1 MTTINVNTVAP
12 AGSVLTVGESGDTIV
27 AVDEIKVNTV
37 KDAGGNTLWV
47 SNGSGT
53 LSSVSSGFGGALN
66 LIQTQTASGSASL
79 DFTLSTYK
87 EYVFKFININPVTD
101 DTDFMFATGTPTID
115 DGLSTIT
122 STFFVAYHSEDGSQ
136 SGLSYDGSKDLAQ
149 QDTYQGIMWSIGN
162 GSDEA
167 GSGELHIFNP
177 ASTTYVKNW
186 YSICNNYDE
195 GNTTAGRTW
204 NGLTAGYCNQ
214 TGAITEIRFKM
225 SSGNFDGKIKLY
237 GVS

>member
-1 MTTINVNTVAP
+1 
-12 AGSVLTVGESGDTIV
+12 
-27 AVDEIKVNTV
+27 
-37 KDAGGNTLWV
+37 
-47 SNGSGT
+47 
-53 LSSVSSGFGGALN
+53 
-66 LIQTQTASGSASL
+66 
-79 DFTLSTYK
+79 
-87 EYVFKFININPVTD
+87 
-101 DTDFMFATGTPTID
+101 MFATGTPTID

-122 STFFVAYHSEDGSQ
+122 STFFVSYHSEDGTQ
-136 SGLSYDGSKDLAQ
+136 GALSYDGSKDLAQ
-149 QDTYQGIMWSIGN
+149 QDAYQGIMWSIGN

-214 TGAITEIRFKM
+214 AGAITEIRFKM
-225 SSGNFDGKIKLY
+225 SSGNMDGIIKMY
-237 GVS
+237 GVL